1 VDCPTLSSAPPATV
15 VLVHGAWHGPWCWE
29 LLVPHLEARGL
40 AVQCPALP
48 SAGAA
53 PAGLAED
60 ASHLREVLRHI
71 SGPVVLCGHSY
82 GGMVISAMDPG
93 QTDIRRLVY
102 VCAYMTQAGESLE
115 SSLRNAGE
123 RRPGHW
129 VRHLPDGR
137 TQVDTERAGAL
148 FYDDCPD
155 TTRNWAIGQL
165 RPHWAQVLA
174 QPVAI
179 PAWQRHRT
187 ATTYVICNA
196 DRALAPRIQRE
207 VYGPRA
213 QQLVTLDSSH
223 SPFLSQPLQL
233 AQVLAAVAQ

>member
-1 VDCPTLSSAPPATV
+1 
-15 VLVHGAWHGPWCWE
+15 
-29 LLVPHLEARGL
+29 
-40 AVQCPALP
+40 
-48 SAGAA
+48 
-53 PAGLAED
+53 
-60 ASHLREVLRHI
+60 
-71 SGPVVLCGHSY
+71 
-82 GGMVISAMDPG
+82 MVISATDPG

-102 VCAYMTQAGESLE
+102 VCAYMTRAGESLE

-137 TQVDTERAGAL
+137 TQVDAERAGLL
-148 FYDDCPD
+148 FYQDCPD
-155 TTRNWAIGQL
+155 AIRNWAIGQL

-174 QPVAI
+174 QPVDV
-179 PAWQRHRT
+179 PAWQRQPT

-213 QQLVTLDSSH
+213 QQVVTLESSH
-223 SPFLSQPLQL
+223 SPFLSQPLEL